1 MQAELTTY
9 RARLTTGNYHILF
22 VFLFDQLY
30 QHQLVL
36 SNFAH
41 PPRVLFKWTWHHA
54 LLSCRRS
61 GVDSRHFRLVLVTCR
76 VTFLARTTPATKRG
90 TCYENF
96 LNFPGWNPVK
106 PPGILIYEILFHRHL
121 HFFIWPFFSLW
132 HFFLFYRTHSFALH
146 LLRLRDTF
154 FWRNFPVMIS
164 SPSQTVRPTR
174 AKLSSQVIN
183 LVQVGYRMPSH
194 LARELDGAQIGTS
207 LYLWPSQLLTTP
219 KNFAVMKT
227 NGVANGERWQQVSKR
242 QPNMQQLNRSSN
254 SEENKEMSSRR
265 LTQERQMGDRVD
277 PQPFHSRAQ
286 IVLRSPNLLKRNV
299 PVR

>member
-121 HFFIWPFFSLW
+121 HFFIWPFFLCGIFFYFTVLTRSLFTSYGYGT
-132 HFFLFYRTHSFALH
+132 HFFGAISLSWFRALAKRCAQ
-146 LLRLRDTF
+146 LEP
-154 FWRNFPVMIS
+154 NYP
-164 SPSQTVRPTR
+164 
-174 AKLSSQVIN
+174 AKLLTWSKLGIVCPPTWLESWMELKLEQAYTFGQANSWLPQRI
-183 LVQVGYRMPSH
+183 LLLWKRMVSRM
-194 LARELDGAQIGTS
+194 AKDDNKFRKDSRICSNCSGAAI
-207 LYLWPSQLLTTP
+207 PR
-219 KNFAVMKT
+219 KT
-227 NGVANGERWQQVSKR
+227 RKCQADDWHKR
-242 QPNMQQLNRSSN
+242 DKWGIEWILN
-254 SEENKEMSSRR
+254 
-265 LTQERQMGDRVD
+265 
-277 PQPFHSRAQ
+277 PFTLEH
-286 IVLRSPNLLKRNV
+286 K
-299 PVR
+299 